1 MPGAWCSF
9 LLVLTSSLEQ
19 KIANFDPN
27 ALGDAAGGLFGLPFT
42 PEEAQVVVV
51 PVPWEVTVSYRAGT
65 AEGPAAI
72 REASL
77 QVDLYDSD
85 LPDAWKLGLAMEEP
99 DETIAQISRD
109 LRPIAADYIGWL
121 EAGQPTAG
129 AAEHDTAA
137 ARVTA
142 GGDQLLQWLKAKTGA
157 LLDADKAVAVLGGD
171 HSTPLGFL
179 HALAERHP
187 DGFGILQ
194 IDAHCDLRPAY
205 EGFRYSHASI
215 MYNALELPAVKKLVQ
230 VGIRDMCQQEADFIE
245 RSVGRV
251 AIFGQRFMSE
261 EKFAKKSWKKVCG
274 KIIAQLPQK
283 VYLSF
288 DIDGLDPK
296 LCPGTGTPVPG
307 GLEFEEAVYLLRAI
321 VRSGRT
327 IIGLDLNEVAPGD
340 TEWNAIVGARLL
352 YQLCNWMAVSQ
363 GRLAAKGLG
372 ATEEIN
378 AKKGKGAK

>member
-1 MPGAWCSF
+1 MADSI
-9 LLVLTSSLEQ
+9 LAQ

-65 AEGPAAI
+65 AQGPEAVRA
-72 REASL
+72 ASL
-77 QVDLYDSD
+77 QVDLYDTD
-85 LPDAWKLGLAMEEP
+85 LPEAWKLGLAMEEE
-99 DETIAQISRD
+99 DEAIAQTSRE
-109 LRPIAADYIGWL
+109 LRPMAADYITWL
-121 EAGQPTAG
+121 EEGQPQAD
-129 AAEHDTAA
+129 AATHAQAPTHITAA
-137 ARVTA
+137 
-142 GGDQLLQWLKAKTGA
+142 GDKLLQWLKAKTGA
-157 LLDADKAVAVLGGD
+157 LLDAGKAVAVLGGD

-187 DGFGILQ
+187 EGFGILQ

-205 EGFRYSHASI
+205 EGFKYSHASI
-215 MYNALELPAVKKLVQ
+215 MYNALQLPAVKKLVQ
-230 VGIRDMCQQEADFIE
+230 VGIRDMCQQEADLIE
-245 RSVGRV
+245 HSVGRV
-251 AIFGQRFMSE
+251 ALFGQRFMSE
-261 EKFAKKSWKKVCG
+261 EKFAGKSWKKVCG

-307 GLEFEEAVYLLRAI
+307 GLEYDEVTYLIRQI
-321 VRSGRT
+321 VRAGHT
-327 IIGLDLNEVAPGD
+327 IIGLDLNEIAPGD
-340 TEWNAIVGARLL
+340 TEWNGIVGARLL

-363 GRLAAKGLG
+363 GRLTAKGVE
-372 ATEEIN
+372 A
-378 AKKGKGAK
+378 AD

>member
-1 MPGAWCSF
+1 VSDSILA
-9 LLVLTSSLEQ
+9 Q

-65 AEGPAAI
+65 AQGPAAI

-85 LPDAWKLGLAMEEP
+85 LPEAWKLGLAME
-99 DETIAQISRD
+99 DEDEAIAQVSRE
-109 LRPIAADYIGWL
+109 LRPLAAGYIGWL
-121 EAGQPTAG
+121 EDGQPVEG
-129 AAEHDTAA
+129 AAQHSSVPARITAE
-137 ARVTA
+137 
-142 GGDQLLQWLKAKTGA
+142 GNKLIQWLKAKTGA
-157 LLDADKAVAVLGGD
+157 LLDAGKAVAVLGGD
-171 HSTPLGFL
+171 HSTPLGYL
-179 HALAERHP
+179 HALAERHKE
-187 DGFGILQ
+187 FGILQ

-205 EGFRYSHASI
+205 EGFQYSHASI
-215 MYNALELPAVKKLVQ
+215 MHNALQLPQVKKLVQ

-245 RSVGRV
+245 HSVGRV
-251 AIFGQRFMSE
+251 ALFGQRFMSE

-283 VYLSF
+283 VYISF

-307 GLEFEEAVYLLRAI
+307 GLEFEEATYLLRMI

-340 TEWNAIVGARLL
+340 TDWNGIVGARLL

-363 GRLAAKGLG
+363 GRLTAKR
-372 ATEEIN
+372 AE
-378 AKKGKGAK
+378 

>member
-1 MPGAWCSF
+1 VPCTWCYF
-9 LLVLTSSLEQ
+9 LVVSQDSRAQ
-19 KIANFDPN
+19 KIASFDPN

-42 PEEAQVVVV
+42 PDEAQVVVV

-65 AEGPAAI
+65 AQGPAAI

-77 QVDLYDSD
+77 QVDLYDPD
-85 LPDAWKLGLAMEEP
+85 LPDAWKLGLAMEDE
-99 DETIAQISRD
+99 DETVAQTSRD
-109 LRPIAADYIGWL
+109 LRPLAARYIGWL
-121 EAGQPTAG
+121 ENGQPAEG
-129 AAEHDTAA
+129 AMQYGPVPARISAE
-137 ARVTA
+137 
-142 GGDQLLQWLKAKTGA
+142 GGKLVQWLKKKTGD
-157 LLDADKAVAVLGGD
+157 LLDAGKAVAVLGGD

-194 IDAHCDLRPAY
+194 FDAHCDLRPAY
-205 EGFRYSHASI
+205 EGFQYSHASI
-215 MYNALELPAVKKLVQ
+215 MYNALQLPQVKKLVQ
-230 VGIRDMCQQEADFIE
+230 VGIRDMCQQEADLIE
-245 RSVGRV
+245 HSVGRV
-251 AIFGQRFMSE
+251 ALFGQRFMSE
-261 EKFAKKSWKKVCG
+261 EKFVKKSWKKVCG

-283 VYLSF
+283 VYVSF

-307 GLEFEEAVYLLRAI
+307 GLEYEEATYLLRQV

-340 TEWNAIVGARLL
+340 SDWNGIVGARLL

-363 GRLAAKGLG
+363 GRLTAKGVG
-372 ATEEIN
+372 S
-378 AKKGKGAK
+378 GD